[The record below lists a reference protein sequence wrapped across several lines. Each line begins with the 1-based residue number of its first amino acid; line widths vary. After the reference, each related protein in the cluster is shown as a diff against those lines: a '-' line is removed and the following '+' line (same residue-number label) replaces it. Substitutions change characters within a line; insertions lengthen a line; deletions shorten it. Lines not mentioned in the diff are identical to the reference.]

1 MLHQSGKVNRDP
13 RSAYPGPLCADNTHP
28 PPSRSTVEGMVKPAD
43 KSVVKI
49 PARIA
54 VTALATTVA
63 LYASGWFGLVV
74 WVIVTT
80 PFRGWSGDH
89 VLAWVQ
95 SICSFGGAALACW
108 FTWRRTGGGQK
119 SRRGV
124 LAMTLRWAFIAGG
137 IGFAL
142 GFFGPIVFMPG
153 ANQGPMLGIFIT
165 GPLGFLGG
173 ALGGFVRAIS
183 RPAAQPSAA

>member
-1 MLHQSGKVNRDP
+1 MK
-13 RSAYPGPLCADNTHP
+13 T
-28 PPSRSTVEGMVKPAD
+28 
-43 KSVVKI
+43 

-63 LYASGWFGLVV
+63 LYASGWFGFLV
-74 WVIVTT
+74 WIIVTA
-80 PFRGWSGDH
+80 PFSGWSEDYV

-95 SICSFGGAALACW
+95 SICSFGGAAVAGW
-108 FTWRRTGGGQK
+108 FTWRWTGGGQK
-119 SRRGV
+119 SRPGV

-142 GFFGPIVFMPG
+142 GFFGPIIFMPG

-165 GPLGFLGG
+165 GPLGFVGG

-183 RPAAQPSAA
+183 RPATTPSPA